1 MRQILPSKALRFKPA
16 AMSWLLL
23 VLTAMTMSGVVMA
36 AQNNPLGFS
45 RDEIQAVLSH
55 GPWPAP
61 WQRDASNRVS
71 GNPDAIALGELL
83 FFDTALSP
91 TNKVSCA
98 TCHIP
103 EKQWS
108 DGRKL
113 GVALGEVDRNT
124 PSLFNVRYQRWFGWD
139 GANDSLWAQSVRPFL
154 DSRELAA
161 THTFVA
167 QRVRGD
173 PDLACR
179 YRKSFGAAM
188 PMDDEALMMD
198 VGKALAAFQET
209 LVSGRT
215 PFDDFRDAL
224 QKSNWKAAS
233 TYPEDARR
241 GLRIFTGKG
250 NCNLCHVGPAFSH
263 GEFHEI
269 GIPITQKSG
278 GLDWGRYQ
286 GIKMLRAT
294 RYNLLGPFN
303 DDKTRS
309 TAVST
314 RHVDLIPQTFEQ
326 FKVPSLRNVALTAPY
341 MHNGHLPT
349 LRDVVKHY
357 SEIDLTLLHQA
368 HIYAGDV
375 IADAVPL
382 DSMLRPL
389 KLTAQEIDDVVAFM
403 QTLTERKG
411 GFVRKKSVPCKP

>member
-1 MRQILPSKALRFKPA
+1 MRYTLFTTMLYMRKAMWLPS
-16 AMSWLLL
+16 L
-23 VLTAMTMSGVVMA
+23 VLAALCAAPVA
-36 AQNNPLGFS
+36 AQTNPLGFS
-45 RDEIQAVLSH
+45 REEIQVVLSH

-61 WQRDASNRVS
+61 WKRDASNRVS
-71 GNPDAIALGELL
+71 GNNEAIALGELL
-83 FFDTALSP
+83 FFDKGLSP
-91 TNKVSCA
+91 TGKVSCA

-108 DGRKL
+108 DGLKL
-113 GVALGEVDRNT
+113 GMALGEVDRNT
-124 PSLFNVRYQRWFGWD
+124 PSILNVRYQRWFGWD

-167 QRVRGD
+167 QRVRRD

-179 YRKSFGAAM
+179 YRKAFGTAGAAM
-188 PMDDEALMMD
+188 PMDDESLMLD

-215 PFDDFRDAL
+215 AFDDFRDAL
-224 QKSNWKAAS
+224 EKSNWKAAAA
-233 TYPEDARR
+233 YPESARR

-250 NCNLCHVGPAFSH
+250 SCNLCHVGPAFSH

-269 GIPITQKSG
+269 GIPINQKSG
-278 GLDWGRYQ
+278 GIDWGRYQ

-294 RYNLLGPFN
+294 RYNLLGPYN
-303 DDKTRS
+303 DDKSQS
-309 TAVST
+309 TAIST

-326 FKVPSLRNVALTAPY
+326 FKVPALRNVALTAPY
-341 MHNGHLPT
+341 MHNGHLAT

-357 SEIDLTLLHQA
+357 SEIDLTQLHQA

-375 IADAVPL
+375 MADAVPL
-382 DSMLRPL
+382 DTMLRPL
-389 KLTAQEIDDVVAFM
+389 KLSAQEIDDVVAFLA
-403 QTLTERKG
+403 TLTERKS
-411 GFVRKKSVPCKP
+411 GFVRKRVTPCKQ